1 MSTTF
6 DSQHCYLQ
14 GRKYSVTEF
23 QQLDPSSHGEPTD
36 VKGNELTFCN
46 GPRSTP
52 YFRHKHYEPMT
63 PWHQDWQS
71 KFSESTERTF
81 AITDHSGQQHNRRA
95 DVDLNEQQ
103 VVEFQHSRISQ
114 GEVCGRKD
122 DYKAMNKEIIWVID
136 GNDGVVVYELREK
149 RVFVEFHTHWKYK
162 AFLDYEYVYLNIG
175 DFVYR
180 LTPKKVRS
188 HMLDVEAPIT
198 RADFVEKLKAGT
210 PPFGSPLEVR
220 QSRLFVKQQGAG
232 NGKTFG
238 IVQLIQNIAFAHYEV
253 FVYLTKQHSAVHVIR
268 KEIYDQQKK
277 GLLSD
282 IEFGE
287 PIQYG
292 KKTVLAFR
300 RLADAAGTDD
310 GWRTIVVGTFDSFV
324 YSLARHDITGIDKFQ
339 EMVNS
344 LISDEVL
351 SCSESGT
358 VKYAGSLRLNKRLL
372 LIGDEMQ
379 DLTENYAK
387 AVIRIMRDWYVDFY
401 AVGDRLQSIAIEKNA
416 FTYFAEVEEASSD
429 RLLPNIVVRREE
441 PLNIC
446 RRFIHPTLVKFVN
459 AVVQFDKFGLPR
471 IQAYRAQT
479 PEEATLNPKPLTIFS
494 GKTVY
499 ANSNNK
505 DFINAEVDRIM
516 DHYEYEV
523 NTYNRR
529 PEDFLFVF
537 PFVRKNP
544 LMEAVHQR
552 IRDFWLRRTADDTS
566 DDNGRYCHFS
576 FFHKSEHGTSID
588 LSESDKCTRNVS
600 IHSSKGDGRPVVFVI
615 GITESALRIYSND
628 TGNLVYDSLWHVALT
643 RMKEKL
649 YIRLEPNGDDIH
661 RRIQSYEDLSGEE
674 FDIEP
679 TFQVKSSLRLS
690 GDLLRIEQ
698 DAIFRQ
704 CKDLIIRHSEQHGFD
719 IEQHTRDANGGLDT
733 ESRIIDMKHHVFR
746 YATMVVH
753 SFLTVIRQQQ
763 NVSQIDDKT
772 SLKRQQYVMLRT
784 IADTEVTYCDNRK
797 QYWVLLTDK
806 DSDCLPIHNYSKQG
820 GEYKQHFRSIRDSID
835 RTQRYLKR
843 LLSHSPP
850 SPEADTPLNH
860 LDYVVLF
867 HLIEVSQN
875 RQYAELPISDLYD
888 LFDIEHN
895 RTTDDKRLYEAEHY
909 RALQQIDALWKRFF
923 AENGPMNILYG
934 HPLTLQSAPTT
945 QLTVRKETTFLAYN
959 STTAICVLLKP
970 QFTALNY
977 NDTLFHSLFTTH
989 VLQNLRN
996 DHPDEQSHNY
1006 QKFGHATTHRHCVM
1020 TLSFPAPYYIDW
1032 KDSTTGDNLIAKH
1045 SAELSAMLH
1054 DMMHTHYRRQTT
1066 TIYRWYAFI
1075 RRQTADKYKQ
1085 TSDAMDHVIQAY
1097 EKKQQKR
1104 PHLDAPFVSETL
1116 IAIKTRVFDKPAKKR
1131 RAHLRSYDDETTFC
1145 ELLNMKIKGAVD
1157 GFFGMGSE
1165 EEEEE
1170 EEDDESE

>member
-1 MSTTF
+1 
-6 DSQHCYLQ
+6 
-14 GRKYSVTEF
+14 
-23 QQLDPSSHGEPTD
+23 
-36 VKGNELTFCN
+36 
-46 GPRSTP
+46 
-52 YFRHKHYEPMT
+52 MT
-63 PWHQDWQS
+63 PWHLDWQS

-114 GEVCGRKD
+114 DEVNMRKD
-122 DYKAMNKEIIWVID
+122 DYKALNKEIIWVID
-136 GNDGVVVYELREK
+136 GNDGVVVYGLREQ
-149 RVFVEFHTHWKYK
+149 RVFVEFRTRWQYK
-162 AFLDYEYVYLNIG
+162 AFLDYEHVYLNVG
-175 DFVYR
+175 DFVYQ

-220 QSRLFVKQQGAG
+220 QSQLFVKQQGAG

-287 PIQYG
+287 PFQYG
-292 KKTVLAFR
+292 KKTVLPFR
-300 RLADAAGTDD
+300 RLLKTASTDK
-310 GWRTIVVGTFDSFV
+310 WSTIVLGTFDSFV

-358 VKYAGSLRLNKRLL
+358 VNYAGSLRLNKRLL

-416 FTYFAEVEEASSD
+416 FTYFADMEEASSD
-429 RLLPNIVVRREE
+429 RLFPNIVIRREV

-446 RRFIHPTLVKFVN
+446 RRFIHPLLVDFVN

-479 PEEATLNPKPLTIFS
+479 PEEATRNPKPLTIFN

-499 ANSNNK
+499 ANSYDKN
-505 DFINAEVDRIM
+505 FINTEVDKIM
-516 DHYEYEV
+516 DYYEYEV

-529 PEDFLFVF
+529 PEDFLFVC

-552 IRDFWLRRTADDTS
+552 IRDCWLRRTADDTA
-566 DDNGRYCHFS
+566 DDNDRYRHFS
-576 FFHKSEHGTSID
+576 FFHKSEHGMSID
-588 LSESDKCTRNVS
+588 LSESDECTRIVS

-615 GITESALRIYSND
+615 GITEAALRVFSHD

-649 YIRLEPNGDDIH
+649 YIRLETNDDEIH
-661 RRIQSYEDLSGEE
+661 RRIQSFQDSSGKE

-679 TFQVKSSLRLS
+679 TFKVKSSLRLS
-690 GDLLRIEQ
+690 SDLLPIEQ
-698 DAIFRQ
+698 DATFRQ

-719 IEQHTRDANGGLDT
+719 IEWHTRDAKGGLGT
-733 ESRIIDMKHHVFR
+733 ESRIIDMKHHVIR
-746 YATMVVH
+746 YVAMVVH

-763 NVSQIDDKT
+763 NWPEMKIDDKN
-772 SLKRQQYVMLRT
+772 SLKRQLKAILWT
-784 IADTEVTYCDNRK
+784 IANTEVIYCDNRK
-797 QYWVLLTDK
+797 RYWELLTGIKKKGEIYMTGMKERGDYI
-806 DSDCLPIHNYSKQG
+806 PIYNYSKQG
-820 GEYKQHFRSIRDSID
+820 GEYAKHFCSIRDSID
-835 RTQRYLKR
+835 RSQRYLKH
-843 LLSHSPP
+843 LLSHNPP
-850 SPEADTPLNH
+850 SPEADTSLNH

-867 HLIEVSQN
+867 HLIGVSRN
-875 RQYAELPISDLYD
+875 RQFAELPISDLYD

-895 RTTDDKRLYEAEHY
+895 RTTDDKRLYKAEHY
-909 RALQQIDALWKRFF
+909 RALQQIEALWERFF
-923 AENGPMNILYG
+923 EDNGPMNILYG
-934 HPLTLQSAPTT
+934 QSLALHSPPMT
-945 QLTVRKETTFLAYN
+945 QITVREQTTFLAYN
-959 STTAICVLLKP
+959 STTVICVLLKP

-977 NDTLFHSLFTTH
+977 NETLFRSIFTTH
-989 VLQNLRN
+989 VLQNLRH
-996 DHPDEQSHNY
+996 DHPKEMSHNY
-1006 QKFGHATTHRHCVM
+1006 HKFGQVSTQRHCVL
-1020 TLSFPAPYYIDW
+1020 TLSFPTPYYIDW
-1032 KDSTTGDNLIAKH
+1032 KDSSTGDNLITKH
-1045 SAELSAMLH
+1045 SAELFAMLR
-1054 DMMHTHYRRQTT
+1054 DKMYTYYTRQMDI
-1066 TIYRWYAFI
+1066 IYRWYAYI
-1075 RRQTADKYKQ
+1075 RRQVVDKYKN
-1085 TSDAMDHVIQAY
+1085 TVDATEHVRQAY
-1097 EKKQQKR
+1097 DKKEKH
-1104 PHLDAPFVSETL
+1104 PDAPFVLETL
-1116 IAIKTRVFDKPAKKR
+1116 FTIQTRVVDQPAKKR
-1131 RAHLRSYDDETTFC
+1131 RAHLRSYDDEATFC
-1145 ELLNMKIKGAVD
+1145 ELLNTKIKGAVD
-1157 GFFGMGSE
+1157 GFFGVGSE

-1170 EEDDESE
+1170 EE